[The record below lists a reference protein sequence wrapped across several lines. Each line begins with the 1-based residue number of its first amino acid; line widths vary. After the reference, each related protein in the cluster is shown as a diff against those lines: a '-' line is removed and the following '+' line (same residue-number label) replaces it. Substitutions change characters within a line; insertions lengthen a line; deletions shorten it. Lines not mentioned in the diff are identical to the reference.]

1 MKANELMIG
10 DWVNFLIDIEGGDTE
25 NDPYNEVYQP
35 LQVGSISSLDDVS
48 SVFYGVTNDAA
59 QLRPIPLTEE
69 ILEKIGFVRF
79 YVNYVNYWKM
89 QVDNSYIELRPTE
102 GNMAIWLDYDKDND
116 GIYANYILPY
126 PDNLHQL
133 QHALRLCNID
143 KDIEP

>member
-10 DWVNFLIDIEGGDTE
+10 DWVLDKKTNR
-25 NDPYNEVYQP
+25 PYKII
-35 LQVGSISSLDDVS
+35 G
-48 SVFYGVTNDAA
+48 TND
-59 QLRPIPLTEE
+59 LLFHNDYSPIPLTAE
-69 ILEKIGFVRF
+69 ILVKIGFVRF

-89 QVDNSYIELRPTE
+89 QVDNVYIELRPTE

-133 QHALRLCNID
+133 QHALRLCNIE
-143 KDIEP
+143 KEIEL

>member
-1 MKANELMIG
+1 MTQEELMVG
-10 DWVNFLIDIEGGDTE
+10 DLVMFNNGVDKVQEIYGKVGNVYLQEYGTIE
-25 NDPYNEVYQP
+25 
-35 LQVGSISSLDDVS
+35 ISRLS
-48 SVFYGVTNDAA
+48 
-59 QLRPIPLTEE
+59 PIFLTEE

-133 QHALRLCNID
+133 QHALRLCGIEKEID
-143 KDIEP
+143 L

>member
-1 MKANELMIG
+1 MKANELMIR
-10 DWVNFLIDIEGGDTE
+10 DWVANPINGKPMKVMSLTRDVELGLSGFYDEV
-25 NDPYNEVYQP
+25 DPV
-35 LQVGSISSLDDVS
+35 
-48 SVFYGVTNDAA
+48 
-59 QLRPIPLTEE
+59 PLTAE

-89 QVDNSYIELRPTE
+89 QVDNVYIELRPTE

-133 QHALRLCNID
+133 QHALRLCG
-143 KDIEP
+143 IEKEIIL

>member
-10 DWVNFLIDIEGGDTE
+10 DWVYYKDKEQMPCRVI
-25 NDPYNEVYQP
+25 
-35 LQVGSISSLDDVS
+35 SISRNSIRFDNGTPQDWMSEVKN
-48 SVFYGVTNDAA
+48 FT
-59 QLRPIPLTEE
+59 PIPLTAE

-89 QVDNSYIELRPTE
+89 QVDNVYIELRPTE

-133 QHALRLCNID
+133 QHALRLCGIEKEID
-143 KDIEP
+143 L

>member
-10 DWVNFLIDIEGGDTE
+10 DWVYYKDKEQMPCRVI
-25 NDPYNEVYQP
+25 
-35 LQVGSISSLDDVS
+35 SISRNSIRFDNGTPQDWMSDVKN
-48 SVFYGVTNDAA
+48 FT
-59 QLRPIPLTEE
+59 PIPLTAE

-89 QVDNSYIELRPTE
+89 QVDNVYIELRPTE

-143 KDIEP
+143 KEIEL